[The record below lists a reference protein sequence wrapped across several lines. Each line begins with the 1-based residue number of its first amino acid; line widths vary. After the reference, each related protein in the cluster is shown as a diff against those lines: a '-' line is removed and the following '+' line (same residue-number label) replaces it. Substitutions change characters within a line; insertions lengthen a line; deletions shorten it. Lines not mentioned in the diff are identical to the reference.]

1 MGLVTQVLSQPLET
15 DPEPIRVN
23 LGPKATCYG
32 TGARSN
38 GSKNTQQV
46 SAKMFVDLIKGEGV
60 GAPEKR
66 LIFFSTNHVS
76 KMPLEIKQ
84 LCDQQ
89 GARTEFPNCNR
100 AMTARLFNLFFP
112 EEDFQLTAKLLDVQ
126 PATPDLAR
134 QLSTSEQRARENCTV
149 HELRQ
154 VRADFL
160 AAVEAA
166 DWFHGFHQSNIAG
179 ASLSEYFQRHR
190 DNPAMAVSCVS
201 GDGINSLQGIVER
214 SQPSQLPASPKAPP
228 RPQDDD
234 ASRFD
239 KDDVDGG
246 AALKRTLSVRALS
259 FFGLSGI
266 YMLALTC
273 VPLYTVVAV
282 EMGVRRQPVAMGV
295 LALVLTLAHALSIGL
310 VQKLTCSVLLAL
322 VCSLDCDGDASVWG
336 ADPLDDTL
344 LCVQYGLSTVKQN
357 QYWSAYVEPKLEQ
370 AQAEAWAAVPMAICT
385 CIFVVV
391 WLSLDFCI
399 DWCSS
404 FLWVRFQV
412 RAGATLSG
420 YAREGLQRRYRASA
434 PRVALCQLEDLQ
446 DKVGVPKLR
455 TINHDADSV
464 ASAQYRKVTAQ
475 FDNDRWSALPHRLTT
490 GSTVTIWMNG
500 LQPQGKRPGRGSTAQ
515 NAEFRVW
522 RWGASWVP
530 WHSQQEPRDIM
541 FEFLQEQRRV
551 VLQQAMLEP
560 PSIQMREHPL
570 ASSSGN
576 DNWRQPP
583 VPDTEFC
590 VPVGGLS
597 SFVWPEAPAQLFD
610 LFHDALEFQTVRPP
624 PPPPGGPPRQTI
636 TKKKK

>member
-1 MGLVTQVLSQPLET
+1 M
-15 DPEPIRVN
+15 
-23 LGPKATCYG
+23 
-32 TGARSN
+32 
-38 GSKNTQQV
+38 
-46 SAKMFVDLIKGEGV
+46 

-112 EEDFQLTAKLLDVQ
+112 EEDFQQTAQQPDVQ

-134 QLSTSEQRARENCTV
+134 QISTSEQRARENCTAK
-149 HELRQ
+149 ELRQ

-166 DWFHGFHQSNIAG
+166 DWFHGFEQSNIAG

-201 GDGINSLQGIVER
+201 GDGINALQGIVER
-214 SQPSQLPASPKAPP
+214 SQPSQLPASPKASP

-239 KDDVDGG
+239 MDDVDGG
-246 AALKRTLSVRALS
+246 AVLRRTLSVRALS

-295 LALVLTLAHALSIGL
+295 LAVVLTLAHALSIGL
-310 VQKLTCSVLLAL
+310 MQKLTCSVLLAL

-357 QYWSAYVEPKLEQ
+357 QYWSEYVEPKLEQ
-370 AQAEAWAAVPMAICT
+370 AQTEAWAAVPMAMCT

-391 WLSLDFCI
+391 WLSLDFLI
-399 DWCSS
+399 DRCSS
-404 FLWVRFQV
+404 FLWVRFRI
-412 RAGATLSG
+412 RADAALSR
-420 YAREGLQRRYRASA
+420 YAREGLQREYRASA
-434 PRVALCQLEDLQ
+434 PRVVLRQLEDVQ

-455 TINHDADSV
+455 TINHDSDSV

-475 FDNDRWSALPHRLTT
+475 IDNDRWSALPHRLTT
-490 GSTVTIWMNG
+490 GSTVTIWMSG
-500 LQPQGKRPGRGSTAQ
+500 LQPPDKGASRRRSTAQ

-522 RWGASWVP
+522 RWGASWLP
-530 WHSQQEPRDIM
+530 WYSQPEPRDIM
-541 FEFLQEQRRV
+541 FDFLQEQRRV
-551 VLQQAMLEP
+551 VLQQAMLDP
-560 PSIQMREHPL
+560 PSIQMMEHPV
-570 ASSSGN
+570 ASSGN
-576 DNWRQPP
+576 DDRRQYI
-583 VPDTEFC
+583 PDVADMESC

-610 LFHDALEFQTVRPP
+610 LFHDALEFQTVRPSALP
-624 PPPPGGPPRQTI
+624 FPKREDAFCCCFHHVGLLS
-636 TKKKK
+636 